1 MHGTLIKVFNN
12 ESNQKMYKLD
22 FKIYDTKYGK
32 IKMILNNLKF
42 KPGWELDGEQDFVDT
57 VVIYDADT
65 HFDRLVFPVINVVNT
80 ETGEKKQTHALI
92 KIAGEET
99 MMIYGGD
106 ISSMLEPEEYFEQL
120 YELNKQYQIDSNIIN
135 KPVTKKQSQYI
146 EFMCHVLKCD
156 NPNCKTLEE
165 ARMWISKNQEE
176 YRRTLDEWNAWQEAC
191 YESDDWGCR

>member
-57 VVIYDADT
+57 VVIYDAYT

-80 ETGEKKQTHALI
+80 ETGEKNKL
-92 KIAGEET
+92 
-99 MMIYGGD
+99 
-106 ISSMLEPEEYFEQL
+106 MLL
-120 YELNKQYQIDSNIIN
+120 
-135 KPVTKKQSQYI
+135 
-146 EFMCHVLKCD
+146 
-156 NPNCKTLEE
+156 
-165 ARMWISKNQEE
+165 SKLQEK
-176 YRRTLDEWNAWQEAC
+176 RQ
-191 YESDDWGCR
+191 